1 MQKNIIHK
9 CALIAAAIGLII
21 ILVVILS
28 GAAYPD
34 MFFRIGAP
42 VGLAFVFLSV
52 ILQFISWLWEIH
64 SGIKSKQYLWTIAV
78 VVLGLIVIVRTMLR
92 MR

>member
-9 CALIAAAIGLII
+9 CALIAAVIGLII

-34 MFFRIGAP
+34 MLFRIGAP
-42 VGLAFVFLSV
+42 VGLAFVF
-52 ILQFISWLWEIH
+52 FERH
-64 SGIKSKQYLWTIAV
+64 IAV
-78 VVLGLIVIVRTMLR
+78 HQLAMGNT
-92 MR
+92 